1 MVKLKISTKEPTKV
15 SYFGFFGYVFSK
27 IINSLD
33 CVSNT
38 MSRAETISLSNK
50 IKKNINNFY
59 ILQQQIELKNPI
71 YITGLARSG
80 TTILLEMLSKH
91 PKLGTHQ
98 YKHLVLPY
106 LPYWF
111 GLMLNKLKISTESFE
126 RFHQDRII
134 IDQDSPE
141 AVEEIIWQKFF
152 TNLHNE
158 KVSNILSPDLNHPKF
173 ELFYQN
179 HIQKLLMGQKANRY
193 LAKNNY
199 NITRLEY
206 LLKLFPKARF
216 LIMVRNPINQIASL
230 IKQHN
235 LFLKME
241 DKNPY
246 MTDWLRLLGHHEFGV
261 GLKCINIGNTEQLCK
276 IKELMRKKKT
286 NVKAWAYYWD
296 YLYNYIAN
304 LLETSSKLRNA
315 TLVVRY
321 TDLCENSDETINKIL
336 NHTQLT
342 FKEFIDIKNHYCEY
356 LKKPEYYSFDFS
368 QKEKEQIIT
377 ITRDTAKKLGFNN
390 F

>member
-50 IKKNINNFY
+50 IKKNRNTFY
-59 ILQQQIELKNPI
+59 ILQQQIKLRKPI

-91 PKLGTHQ
+91 PDLAAHQ
-98 YKHLVLPY
+98 YKHLVMPY

-152 TNLHNE
+152 TDLHNE

-173 ELFYQN
+173 ELFYRN
-179 HIQKLLMGQKANRY
+179 HIQKLLLGQRATRY

-206 LLKLFPKARF
+206 LFKLFPKASF

-241 DKNPY
+241 EKNPY

-261 GLKCINIGNTEQLCK
+261 GLKCINIGNTAQLFK

-304 LLETSSKLRNA
+304 LLETNSKLRNA

-368 QKEKEQIIT
+368 QKEQEQIIT
-377 ITRDTAKKLGFNN
+377 ITRDTAKKLGFNSV
-390 F
+390 